1 MHEDERHK
9 ERRRNRS
16 RAGGWS
22 GTRRALTALAAGFAL
37 AVGGTVALAAP
48 AFAATASG
56 GPGSTPYWNE
66 DGQVQGFATA
76 LSSASKVWYTLADG
90 ELQNVY
96 YPETDEPDTF
106 GLQFYVTD
114 GSSFTDSETADTG
127 HAISL
132 ADPTSLTWTQTNT
145 ATSGKYTIT
154 KTYVAD
160 PARSVILVNTTFT
173 NRTSTP
179 LDLYADYQP
188 YLANQGDANTG
199 STDSASGDLVA
210 VNGSVASAMS
220 SSTGFA
226 QASTGYVGTSSSG
239 VSQLTSGYG
248 LATQYTGVAGSGHI
262 DQTAQIPVAASGSTT
277 FTLALAFD
285 TTEAAAVTDAS
296 ASLATGFAAT
306 ESSYEAGWHSWMQ
319 SLDAAP
325 ASVDTAALLRQ
336 YDISLMEV
344 KADEDK
350 TYVGAF
356 VASPSNPW
364 GASVSA
370 ASAGAHGYHLVWTR
384 DEYEMATSLMS
395 AGDTADAKAALAYL
409 LQYEVTSSGYVKQ
422 NTWLNGNEEWGG
434 QQLDEVAD
442 PIILA
447 YQLGVTDATTWATLK
462 TEANYIVSNGPETG
476 EERWEEIGGYSPST
490 IAAEIAGLV
499 CASAIATD
507 NGDSTDAATYLAT
520 AKTWA
525 ADVDGWTYTTT
536 GPYGNGDYFLRITQ
550 DGNPNSGASISL
562 ANGGGTH
569 DDRTVTD
576 AGFLELVRLGIKSA
590 TATDI
595 TNSLTAVDDTI
606 KVTTPEGPIWHRY
619 NFDGYGETSTGAD
632 YTGSG
637 VGNPWPVL
645 TGERGEYDV
654 ALGDSTDAQ
663 AMLAT
668 MQGAAN
674 SGGQISEQVWGSS
687 TPSSANGWTLGTAD
701 NSGTPLMWAMGQYV
715 RLANDISNG
724 SDLDTPTVVCTTFGT
739 CAASKPSAPTGL
751 TVTGTT
757 SSTASL
763 SWSASSNS
771 PTGYKI
777 LRNGTQVGS
786 STGTSYTDTGLTA
799 STGYSYTVEAYNTA
813 GTSAA
818 SSAVTATTAAP
829 GVAPN
834 APTGLTVGTTTTT
847 TVPLSWTA
855 ATTSGSY
862 PVAGYY
868 VLRNGSQVGSTT
880 GTSYTDT
887 GLSPATAYS
896 YTVEAYDTDGDLSAA
911 STAVTGT
918 TAAGYTET
926 VNVTVPV
933 NTAAT
938 GDGVYLDGNF
948 SVLGNGGAD
957 WAASGVAMTKVDD
970 THYTATISATSAAA
984 LSYKYVLG
992 ADWSYV
998 EKSASCAD
1006 IGNRAMTVN
1015 GGTVNDTVL
1024 NWGGPNTCGNAE
1036 AVIDLTVPSSTP
1048 GTDTVYIAG
1057 NFSTLGTGMAS
1068 ANDWAAGLYP
1078 MTRTGADSWQAIVP
1092 AVSGSTLSYKFDL
1105 GGTWTNVEEGSSCST
1120 VGNRSFYF
1128 NGADSSY
1135 TATDTVADWAGLN
1148 GC

>member
-1 MHEDERHK
+1 M
-9 ERRRNRS
+9 
-16 RAGGWS
+16 
-22 GTRRALTALAAGFAL
+22 
-37 AVGGTVALAAP
+37 
-48 AFAATASG
+48 
-56 GPGSTPYWNE
+56 
-66 DGQVQGFATA
+66 
-76 LSSASKVWYTLADG
+76 
-90 ELQNVY
+90 
-96 YPETDEPDTF
+96 
-106 GLQFYVTD
+106 
-114 GSSFTDSETADTG
+114 
-127 HAISL
+127 
-132 ADPTSLTWTQTNT
+132 
-145 ATSGKYTIT
+145 
-154 KTYVAD
+154 
-160 PARSVILVNTTFT
+160 
-173 NRTSTP
+173 
-179 LDLYADYQP
+179 
-188 YLANQGDANTG
+188 
-199 STDSASGDLVA
+199 
-210 VNGSVASAMS
+210 
-220 SSTGFA
+220 
-226 QASTGYVGTSSSG
+226 
-239 VSQLTSGYG
+239 
-248 LATQYTGVAGSGHI
+248 
-262 DQTAQIPVAASGSTT
+262 
-277 FTLALAFD
+277 
-285 TTEAAAVTDAS
+285 
-296 ASLATGFAAT
+296 
-306 ESSYEAGWHSWMQ
+306 
-319 SLDAAP
+319 
-325 ASVDTAALLRQ
+325 
-336 YDISLMEV
+336 
-344 KADEDK
+344 
-350 TYVGAF
+350 
-356 VASPSNPW
+356 
-364 GASVSA
+364 
-370 ASAGAHGYHLVWTR
+370 
-384 DEYEMATSLMS
+384 
-395 AGDTADAKAALAYL
+395 
-409 LQYEVTSSGYVKQ
+409 
-422 NTWLNGNEEWGG
+422 
-434 QQLDEVAD
+434 
-442 PIILA
+442 
-447 YQLGVTDATTWATLK
+447 TDATTWATLK
-462 TEANYIVSNGPETG
+462 TEANYLVSNGPVTG

-499 CASAIATD
+499 CASVLATD

-562 ANGGGTH
+562 ANGGGNH

-595 TNSLTAVDDTI
+595 TNSLTAIDDTI

-632 YTGSG
+632 YTGAG

-674 SGGQISEQVWGSS
+674 AGGQLSEQVWGSS
-687 TPSSANGWTLGTAD
+687 TASSANGWTLGTAD
-701 NSGTPLMWAMGQYV
+701 NSSTPLMWAMGQYV

-724 SDLDTPTVVCTTFGT
+724 SDLDTPAVVCTTFGT
-739 CAASKPSAPTGL
+739 CAASKPSVPTGL

-771 PTGYKI
+771 PTGYRI

-799 STGYSYTVEAYNTA
+799 STSYSYTVEAYNTA

-818 SSAVTATTAAP
+818 STAVTATTA
-829 GVAPN
+829 
-834 APTGLTVGTTTTT
+834 
-847 TVPLSWTA
+847 
-855 ATTSGSY
+855 
-862 PVAGYY
+862 
-868 VLRNGSQVGSTT
+868 
-880 GTSYTDT
+880 
-887 GLSPATAYS
+887 
-896 YTVEAYDTDGDLSAA
+896 
-911 STAVTGT
+911 T

-970 THYTATISATSAAA
+970 THYTATLSATSAAA

-992 ADWSYV
+992 ANWSYV

-1006 IGNRAMTVN
+1006 ISNRAMTVN

-1057 NFSTLGTGMAS
+1057 GFSALGTGMNS

-1078 MTRTGADSWQAIVP
+1078 MTRTGTDTWQAIVP
-1092 AVSGSTLSYKFDL
+1092 AVSGTTLSYKFDL
-1105 GGTWTNVEEGSSCST
+1105 NGTWTNVEEGSSCST
-1120 VGNRSFYF
+1120 VSNRSFYF
-1128 NGADSSY
+1128 NGAGSSY
-1135 TATDTVADWAGLN
+1135 TATDTVVDWAGLN

>member
-1 MHEDERHK
+1 MVANNPRR
-9 ERRRNRS
+9 ERRRILIS
-16 RAGGWS
+16 LA
-22 GTRRALTALAAGFAL
+22 TTAALAAGL
-37 AVGGTVALAAP
+37 LAAGVAP
-48 AFAATASG
+48 ALAATASG

-76 LSSASKVWYTLADG
+76 LSSTSKVWYTLADG

-96 YPETDEPDTF
+96 SPETDEPDTY
-106 GLQFYVTD
+106 GLQYYVTD
-114 GSSFTDSETADTG
+114 GSTFADSEGANTA

-145 ATSGKYTIT
+145 ATNGDFTIT

-173 NRTSTP
+173 NHTAGP
-179 LDLYADYQP
+179 LYLYADYQP

-199 STDSASGDLVA
+199 GTDATSGDLVA

-220 SSTGFA
+220 ASTGFTA
-226 QASTGYVGTSSSG
+226 SSTGYVGTSSSG
-239 VSQLTSGYG
+239 ATELSSGYG
-248 LATQYTGVAGSGHI
+248 LTTTYSGVSSSGHI
-262 DQTAQIPVAASGSTT
+262 DQTAQIPVASTGSTT

-285 TTEAAAVTDAS
+285 TTEAAAITDAS
-296 ASLATGFAAT
+296 ASLSTGFSSA
-306 ESSYEAGWHSWMQ
+306 ESSYESGWHSWIAG
-319 SLDAAP
+319 LDAPP
-325 ASVDTAALLRQ
+325 ASVTGSAALLKQ
-336 YDISLMEV
+336 YYISLMEV

-350 TYVGAF
+350 TYLGAF

-395 AGDTADAKAALAYL
+395 VGDTADAKAALSYL

-434 QQLDEVAD
+434 TQMDEVAD

-447 YQLGVTDATTWATLK
+447 YQLGVTDSTTWATLK
-462 TEANYIVSNGPETG
+462 TEANYLVSNGPVTG

-499 CASAIATD
+499 CASSIATAD
-507 NGDSTDAATYLAT
+507 GDTTDAATYLST

-536 GPYGNGDYFLRITQ
+536 GPYAGGSYFLRITQ

-562 ANGGGTH
+562 ANGGGNH

-595 TNSLTAVDDTI
+595 TDSLAAVDDTI
-606 KVTTPEGPIWHRY
+606 KVTTPEGPVWHRY
-619 NFDGYGETSTGAD
+619 SFDGYGETSTGAD
-632 YTGSG
+632 YTGAG

-663 AMLAT
+663 SMLAT

-674 SGGQISEQVWGSS
+674 SGGQISEQVWGSP
-687 TPSSANGWTLGTAD
+687 TASSANGWTLGQQD
-701 NSGTPLMWAMGQYV
+701 NSSTPLMWAMGQYV

-724 SDLDTPTVVCTTFGT
+724 ADLDTPNIVCSTFST
-739 CAASKPSAPTGL
+739 CAAAKPSAPTGL

-757 SSTASL
+757 STTASL
-763 SWSASSNS
+763 SW
-771 PTGYKI
+771 
-777 LRNGTQVGS
+777 
-786 STGTSYTDTGLTA
+786 TA
-799 STGYSYTVEAYNTA
+799 ST
-813 GTSAA
+813 
-818 SSAVTATTAAP
+818 
-829 GVAPN
+829 
-834 APTGLTVGTTTTT
+834 
-847 TVPLSWTA
+847 
-855 ATTSGSY
+855 TSGPY

-868 VLRNGSQVGSTT
+868 VLRNGTQVGTST

-887 GLSPATAYS
+887 SLSPGTS
-896 YTVEAYDTDGDLSAA
+896 YTYTVKAYDTDGDVSAA
-911 STAVTGT
+911 SSSVTGT
-918 TAAGYTET
+918 TSSGYTET

-938 GDGVYLDGNF
+938 GLGVYLDGNL
-948 SVLGNGGAD
+948 SALGGGAAD
-957 WAASGVAMTKVDD
+957 WAAGGIAMTKVDD
-970 THYTATISATSAAA
+970 THYTATIASTTETA
-984 LSYKYVLG
+984 LSYKYVIG
-992 ADWSYV
+992 ASWTNVEETAACGYV
-998 EKSASCAD
+998 N
-1006 IGNRAMTVN
+1006 NRSLTVN
-1015 GGTVNDTVL
+1015 NGTETDTVL
-1024 NWGGPNTCGNAE
+1024 DWAAPDTCGSAQAIIDV
-1036 AVIDLTVPSSTP
+1036 AVPADTPST
-1048 GTDTVYIAG
+1048 GTVYISG
-1057 NFSTLGTGMAS
+1057 DFSALGTGMS
-1068 ANDWAAGLYP
+1068 SSNDWLAGLHP
-1078 MTRTGADSWQAIVP
+1078 LTKTGANAWQIIVP
-1092 AVSGSTLSYKFDL
+1092 AVPGSTLMYKFDL
-1105 GGTWTNVEEGSSCST
+1105 NGTWTNVEEGGSCGYLS
-1120 VGNRSFYF
+1120 NRDFVFS
-1128 NGADSSY
+1128 GANSSY
-1135 TATDTVADWAGLN
+1135 TASDTLTDWAGYN